1 MAESLVTSPISQ
13 NTQGLW
19 EFFHYR
25 KVERMEAKMLTC
37 ICKGD
42 DCNLNPGS
50 WTVTRLL
57 SFFNLTGWEEFARI
71 ILPTRRTSSGWNQ
84 IWTRYVKVF
93 VEHVIWTQCTKS
105 WATWYGKCNKEPET
119 FSLQRVSWI
128 MKVKD
133 KKPQSK
139 TECEVSWESCEISQ
153 CSPKKSETPLVWKN
167 KERETSW
174 RRRQLRWAGFRRH
187 IAMGRKNIPGRG
199 NNPGWGWKQDIQEA
213 DPEQRI

>member
-1 MAESLVTSPISQ
+1 MKAQVGVLYNSERKGMAESLVTSPISR

-50 WTVTRLL
+50 WTVTRLCL
-57 SFFNLTGWEEFARI
+57 SSTWQGGEELACI

-93 VEHVIWTQCTKS
+93 YWTCDLNAMYKVLSHMIWEMQQGTR
-105 WATWYGKCNKEPET
+105 NI
-119 FSLQRVSWI
+119 FSLQRVSWK
-128 MKVKD
+128 MGKEAE
-133 KKPQSK
+133 K
-139 TECEVSWESCEISQ
+139 T
-153 CSPKKSETPLVWKN
+153 L
-167 KERETSW
+167 
-174 RRRQLRWAGFRRH
+174 
-187 IAMGRKNIPGRG
+187 
-199 NNPGWGWKQDIQEA
+199 KQDRMWSVMRA
-213 DPEQRI
+213 VR